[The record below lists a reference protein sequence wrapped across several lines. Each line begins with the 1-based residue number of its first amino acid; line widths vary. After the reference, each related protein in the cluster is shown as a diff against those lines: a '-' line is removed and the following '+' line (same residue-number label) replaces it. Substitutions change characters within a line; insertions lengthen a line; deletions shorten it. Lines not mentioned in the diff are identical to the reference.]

1 MPIRR
6 VLLIAVG
13 ALLAGCG
20 STTHTTPTTIPPP
33 AALTRWPSAADYG
46 TIKTA
51 VAARDD
57 ALFRQTDWRHRSF
70 LATLAMRTLLTVRV
84 GPGSCAQYVVVLY
97 TTLQSLRDAYAGE
110 DWRPLV
116 QFVHHQPTLAS
127 VCRRP
132 SSQLTV

>member
-6 VLLIAVG
+6 VLLIAVTV
-13 ALLAGCG
+13 LVAGCG
-20 STTHTTPTTIPPP
+20 STVHTTSASIPPP
-33 AALTRWPSAADYG
+33 AALTRWPNAADYG

-51 VAARDD
+51 VAARND

-70 LATLAMRTLLTVRV
+70 LATLALRTLLTVRV
-84 GPGSCAQYVVVLY
+84 GPGSCASYVVVLY

-116 QFVHHQPTLAS
+116 QFVHHQPTLESA
-127 VCRRP
+127 CQRP
-132 SSQLTV
+132 SSQLTA